1 MPKEPRSIEVEGA
14 SSREAIRKALKI
26 LGVTRNKAIIK
37 VLSEGEK
44 GLFGMKGAV
53 QAKVRVTLKE

>member
-1 MPKEPRSIEVEGA
+1 MSKEPRSIEVEGA